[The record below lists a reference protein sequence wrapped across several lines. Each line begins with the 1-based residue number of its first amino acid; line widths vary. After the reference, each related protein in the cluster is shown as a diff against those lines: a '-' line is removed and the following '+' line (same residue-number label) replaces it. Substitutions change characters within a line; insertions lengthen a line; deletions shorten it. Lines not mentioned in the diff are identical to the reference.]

1 MHARFFPLNS
11 EDEIMS
17 RKMRLLEEFGYYN
30 EQMLV
35 KDFMYASDFVIGIRM
50 KKKKC
55 IEEGTVYL
63 GS

>member
-1 MHARFFPLNS
+1 
-11 EDEIMS
+11 MS

-35 KDFMYASDFVIGIRM
+35 KDFMYASDFVIGVRM